1 MSSPYSI
8 NLYNGTGKKLGKAMS
23 KASKPIDILFQGS
36 KKSSVEIGQGL
47 IPAEE
52 NSVEFTVGKPIGY
65 TRSVEKEIE
74 IDTVDSLSPSLKS
87 NSFMSGSDLQSLSL
101 AEEVS
106 VPQQIES
113 EVISGILSPLSA
125 SNKENITS
133 VPAVCVSASE
143 SAKETLYISL
153 HAISEPILI
162 PSSSKSIMPM
172 VSESLT
178 DDASLIITGSD
189 KNSDS
194 DISSQST
201 DLEVNKKSLEQGFIQ
216 EEQGITTLGDGYFIF
231 QLDE

>member
-125 SNKENITS
+125 SNNI
-133 VPAVCVSASE
+133 V
-143 SAKETLYISL
+143 
-153 HAISEPILI
+153 
-162 PSSSKSIMPM
+162 
-172 VSESLT
+172 
-178 DDASLIITGSD
+178 D
-189 KNSDS
+189 
-194 DISSQST
+194 
-201 DLEVNKKSLEQGFIQ
+201 
-216 EEQGITTLGDGYFIF
+216 
-231 QLDE
+231 